1 MEIQIE
7 DNKIFAPLKAKWL
20 VAKPEEEVRQKY
32 ICRLVDSYGYSL
44 DQMDQELK
52 VNNSHRG
59 QGAARADI
67 VVWRNKED
75 KGNSKSPIIVV
86 ECKAEAITIRE
97 ADYFQGYNYASWAGA
112 DFFVTTN
119 LKETRIFLGIL

>member
-75 KGNSKSPIIVV
+75 KGNSKS
-86 ECKAEAITIRE
+86 KGT
-97 ADYFQGYNYASWAGA
+97 N
-112 DFFVTTN
+112 FVWKKTTTVDTLSCDHIKRKTLGKKTNPN
-119 LKETRIFLGIL
+119 LFSALI